1 MIIAQIPWASAGA
14 ARSQAK
20 REENRTP
27 GAPDLS
33 KEENLLAALLSANQ
47 DLVDVFKCYN
57 DLEAAANAE
66 KEKRGYNRG
75 RAEQKPDATV
85 RVFRPWSSC
94 PFDLSVANP
103 VYLA

>member
-20 REENRTP
+20 REETP
-27 GAPDLS
+27 GGPDIT
-33 KEENLLAALLSANQ
+33 KEEKLLASLLSANQ

-57 DLEAAANAE
+57 DLEAAAIAE
-66 KEKRGYNRG
+66 QEKRGYKRG

>member
-20 REENRTP
+20 REETP

-47 DLVDVFKCYN
+47 DLVDVFKCYS
-57 DLEAAANAE
+57 DLEAVANAE

-85 RVFRPWSSC
+85 RIFGYGAPTHLTS
-94 PFDLSVANP
+94 P
-103 VYLA
+103 

>member
-20 REENRTP
+20 REETP
-27 GAPDLS
+27 GAPGLS
-33 KEENLLAALLSANQ
+33 KEEKLLAALLSTNQ
-47 DLVDVFKCYN
+47 DLVDVFKCYS

-66 KEKRGYNRG
+66 QEKRGSNRG

-85 RVFRPWSSC
+85 CVFRPWSSY
-94 PFDLSVANP
+94 PFDVSAANP